1 MMILF
6 AMLVALSAFF
16 ACVGLLRLA
25 PGLPWVSERR
35 LVEGWASTRLRQQ
48 FRAGVQRAR
57 LRSIR

>member
-6 AMLVALSAFF
+6 AMLVAVSAFF
-16 ACVGLLRLA
+16 TCVGVWPIAVPLFK
-25 PGLPWVSERR
+25 EREP
-35 LVEGWASTRLRQQ
+35 LIESWAASRLRQR